1 MSALHTPKKGETKSF
16 NKKGKDER
24 IIRRRI
30 CKELN
35 KSGPLRVHHE
45 VDRGR
50 SNGCLRAMTV
60 METTATVLMPKSRE
74 TNIRQLRGVDGR
86 ECNNVSFLQKIP
98 IRALYTVTENDRDS

>member
-1 MSALHTPKKGETKSF
+1 M
-16 NKKGKDER
+16 
-24 IIRRRI
+24 
-30 CKELN
+30 
-35 KSGPLRVHHE
+35 HHE

-98 IRALYTVTENDRDS
+98 IRALYTVTENDRDSKRSKKISNYITALFKCFLCPLERMIG